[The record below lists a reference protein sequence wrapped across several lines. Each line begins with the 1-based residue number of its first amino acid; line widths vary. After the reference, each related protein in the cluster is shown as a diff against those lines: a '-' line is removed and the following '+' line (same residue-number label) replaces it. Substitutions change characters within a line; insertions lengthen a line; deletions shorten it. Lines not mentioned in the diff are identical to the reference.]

1 MGNLFTKS
9 SATTPK
15 DTVTD
20 MEVSNLKLEAAKITE
35 FHGRSDGFRAWR
47 IRTGCAFHG
56 SGFERILTDQ
66 PFSMANPRMNRIV
79 FSQLSVATANGDAY
93 HLVLKH
99 NNTKNGHGAWNE
111 LLNWY
116 DGDAV
121 RSETADTLRVKL
133 HNLKLREPTSGSQY
147 INCFN
152 QYIHHLDRIHGEGM
166 SESHKI
172 QIFIRNI
179 EDDDYMDV
187 ALHLRNS
194 EVQSLEKAISAIRKR
209 ERDLREIKGKRKT
222 PFLTRRIDQSEIAPE
237 WQTQIRAAND
247 GMGRPIRRLD
257 TVRLTQGDTSS
268 PPRGHGIQMTCRKTT
283 RLLSRSGMQKWPM
296 ARTPT
301 QSMFLKVSRFYL
313 QRTSGHT
320 KLDDWQNK
328 PIPWQSHPRQ
338 HRPLASVTERK
349 RLLSVGKELPL
360 DWNTPS
366 KRRMNDMS
374 CLSWTYQK
382 LSPHQRDFNRSVE
395 SITTLT
401 NQLRHAKP
409 VRHPTF

>member
-35 FHGRSDGFRAWR
+35 FHGRIDDFQAWR
-47 IRTGCAFHG
+47 IRTECAFDG

-257 TVRLTQGDTSS
+257 TVRLTQGGYIKPPKGTWYTNDMPEDHKTFVQEWNAKVAHGEDPNSVNVPKGITVLPPKNKWAHKARRLAEQANSVAITPS
-268 PPRGHGIQMTCRKTT
+268 P
-283 RLLSRSGMQKWPM
+283 
-296 ARTPT
+296 TPAT
-301 QSMFLKVSRFYL
+301 GKRNREETPSF
-313 QRTSGHT
+313 G
-320 KLDDWQNK
+320 
-328 PIPWQSHPRQ
+328 
-338 HRPLASVTERK
+338 RK
-349 RLLSVGKELPL
+349 R
-360 DWNTPS
+360 
-366 KRRMNDMS
+366 
-374 CLSWTYQK
+374 
-382 LSPHQRDFNRSVE
+382 
-395 SITTLT
+395 ITFGLEHS
-401 NQLRHAKP
+401 QQEADE
-409 VRHPTF
+409 